1 MQLHKEAQN
10 LCWTLNYDF
19 FFTQGLFLGDKEI
32 TNYKINGALVPGSL
46 RTQIT
51 ACPCLF
57 AIRFKGLQEN

>member
-1 MQLHKEAQN
+1 MI
-10 LCWTLNYDF
+10 F